1 MPDILC
7 ISDIHN
13 PKNIYTPEIYL
24 KIHVVI
30 NSLEGNMD
38 YENAIEI
45 KNLTKKYDGF
55 TLDGISFDVPKG
67 SIMGFIGQNG
77 AGKTTTINSLLNII
91 NWDSGEIRLLGKEMP
106 AHEFEVK
113 EKISAVFDILPFND
127 DLSAKQLSK
136 IMKGIWKEWND
147 DTFNS
152 YLERFQLP
160 YKKKFGKFSK
170 GMKMKLQ
177 IAAGLS
183 HNAKLL
189 IMDEATT
196 GLDPV
201 VRNEILDIFLEYLQ
215 DEDKSIL
222 MSSHITSDL
231 EKIADRVTFIDK
243 GKILITGI
251 KDEILENHGV
261 VKVSKKDFKDFER
274 EDYISARVTDFGVDV
289 MVNDRFKAEKKFS
302 GAVIDRTNLEEI
314 MLFYVNQSKGQ
325 WN

>member
-1 MPDILC
+1 
-7 ISDIHN
+7 
-13 PKNIYTPEIYL
+13 
-24 KIHVVI
+24 
-30 NSLEGNMD
+30 MD

-45 KNLTKKYDGF
+45 RNLTKKYDGF
-55 TLDGISFDVPKG
+55 TLDNVSFEVPKG

-77 AGKTTTINSLLNII
+77 AGKTTTINSLLNIL
-91 NWDSGEIRLLGKEMP
+91 NWDSGEIRLLGQEMP
-106 AHEFEVK
+106 EHEYEVK
-113 EKISAVFDILPFND
+113 EHIAAIFDVLPFND
-127 DLSAKQLSK
+127 DLSAKQLTR
-136 IMKGIWKEWND
+136 MMRGIWKEWD
-147 DTFNS
+147 EDTFLG

-160 YKKKFGKFSK
+160 FKKKFGQFSK

-183 HNAKLL
+183 HKAKLL

-215 DEDKSIL
+215 DEDNSIL

-243 GKILITGI
+243 GKILLTGI
-251 KDEILENHGV
+251 KDEILDNHGV
-261 VKVSKKDFKDFER
+261 VKCSKKDFNDFER
-274 EDYISARVTDFGVDV
+274 EDYISARVTDFGAEV
-289 MVNDRFKAEKKFS
+289 MVSDRFKAAKKYS
-302 GAVIDRTNLEEI
+302 GAVIDKTTLEEI
-314 MLFYVNQSKGQ
+314 MLFYVNRDRNE